1 MTTSNIGL
9 LFLFRHHLVCG
20 RAAEADTLPQA
31 VLLPVSQVQVGR
43 HHHFG
48 RQGNTLGFS
57 VVETD
62 PHAFWSVGGP
72 KGPTKVQKIQVLK
85 C

>member
-1 MTTSNIGL
+1 VKQ
-9 LFLFRHHLVCG
+9 FLGKDDFHGRIIIFSFRYHLVCG

-48 RQGNTLGFS
+48 RQGKTPGFS
-57 VVETD
+57 EYLRTRICFH
-62 PHAFWSVGGP
+62 PSN
-72 KGPTKVQKIQVLK
+72 K
-85 C
+85 